1 MSKREK
7 TFAHLT
13 LAQPCGFAARMFKCS
28 NVQKKKERNLNL
40 VPLPSTLPV
49 SPLFWLALLKL
60 FGHLHICT
68 FNLFSPCKSSTYRMC
83 KNSKP
88 DFSFCTFEHLQLLYF
103 FYNPHYTFAQTSPDA
118 ALKNVQMF
126 QCASS
131 IYVPFV

>member
-1 MSKREK
+1 
-7 TFAHLT
+7 
-13 LAQPCGFAARMFKCS
+13 
-28 NVQKKKERNLNL
+28 
-40 VPLPSTLPV
+40 
-49 SPLFWLALLKL
+49 
-60 FGHLHICT
+60 
-68 FNLFSPCKSSTYRMC
+68 MC